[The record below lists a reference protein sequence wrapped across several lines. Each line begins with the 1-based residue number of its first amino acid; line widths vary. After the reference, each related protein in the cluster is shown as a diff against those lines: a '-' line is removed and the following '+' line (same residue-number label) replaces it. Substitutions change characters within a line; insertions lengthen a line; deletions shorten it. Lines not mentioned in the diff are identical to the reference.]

1 MSLAIPVVFFS
12 VVDGDHPGTLAW
24 IGVVLALIGVYL
36 ASVRETNHQLRWQ
49 SLLFPS
55 IIFLGSGVIDSSL
68 GYAEKHVLSDDFEV
82 ALFACLPFITSFV
95 IGGVFVVRN
104 LIIGK
109 DKLEI
114 RSVIAGIILAIANYF
129 SIFYLIKAFSTE
141 GMSRASVI
149 PVNNI
154 GVVTVSALA
163 ALILFKEGFSTKNKI
178 GLLICLL
185 SLVLLVL

>member
-1 MSLAIPVVFFS
+1 
-12 VVDGDHPGTLAW
+12 
-24 IGVVLALIGVYL
+24 
-36 ASVRETNHQLRWQ
+36 
-49 SLLFPS
+49 LFPS